1 LVGTSS
7 RYRVVR
13 PIKRG
18 GIAEVLEAVVYGGH
32 DFERRVVLKQLLPT
46 YVGDEKVVHAFIDEA
61 RIVGQLNHPNI
72 VGILDFGMLD
82 ERPFQVLEHVD
93 GLDLEEIMKLARN
106 KSERF
111 PPAVALH
118 VTVEV
123 ARALEY
129 AHAATDRDGRAMGIV
144 HRDISPPNILV
155 SWNGDVKLADF
166 GVARAKRR
174 IEETQVGLTK
184 GTFAFMAPEQA
195 KAAQVDGRSDLYS
208 LGCVLHW
215 MMSGLS
221 PIEKDTVRLKVA
233 AGGDLPVSGELPMDV
248 AQIVRRATRH
258 QKEERFLSAGDFADA
273 AWSALLAHA
282 KQDVRRATRAWLDT
296 LRPKER
302 QAKSSL
308 NAVAQLFDVALLGS
322 IDAPVRQFTA
332 VGQVPLA
339 FQEKGTEIVP
349 DSLQAETVVS
359 AGSSGSFSGLVRL
372 PLDLV
377 EPTRSDEEAPSI
389 SNSGEVDFFHTDN
402 TVEVDRAE
410 DTGSDKD
417 DLIGTAV
424 QGYRIMRVIG
434 RGGWSTVY
442 LARHESLGLEY
453 AVKVLSPAATT
464 EVGTKRL
471 QREAKIMS
479 QLRHPNVAQVI
490 DFGVLGGGR
499 PYLTMELLR
508 GRTLYSLIM
517 EAAPFP
523 PERAAHYARQV
534 ALGLREAHR
543 LGLVH
548 RDLKPANV
556 MVLSENGL
564 EVLKILDF
572 GIARTIDAAL
582 GETRL
587 TAQDRLLGTP
597 TYMAP
602 EQILSPSNV
611 TFASDLYS
619 LGVVMYRM
627 MMRSPPFEG
636 TRSEVVEKQL
646 RATPPQIPDDTG
658 LGALVLG
665 LLEKK
670 PEDRPKSADEVI
682 ARLDEIGLD
691 EPPAWTSF
699 RPSLTS
705 PIPDF
710 TDTSPPP
717 TNVLPIGRRSGLYAS
732 AFLLALM
739 GTLSGLLG
747 YTWWTQR
754 QTRPPP
760 PPQDELSIETPPKA
774 ELRPTIEP
782 IEEPPPPALDPEPVQ
797 APKKQIKKKPGT
809 KDGLSALRSRFRE
822 SLRTNGLSKIDVAQD
837 PSVSTLFAEWQA
849 GLDSKNEARAE
860 TALLGLEE
868 KLPELAGRASTLERR
883 MERISKS
890 LDGLKDKAP
899 VEELQTLEG
908 RYFEMRSAFKADAPP
923 EEQRAFGKK
932 LSSLERDL
940 SRVRRS
946 AAP

>member
-1 LVGTSS
+1 MVATSS

-82 ERPFQVLEHVD
+82 GRPFQVLEHVD
-93 GLDLEEIMKLARN
+93 GLDLEEIMKLARA

-129 AHAATDRDGRAMGIV
+129 AHAAVDREGRPMAIV
-144 HRDISPPNILV
+144 HRDVSPPNILI

-221 PIEKDTVRLKVA
+221 PIEKDTIRLKVA
-233 AGGDLPVSGELPMDV
+233 AGGDLPVSGELPIDV

-258 QKEERFLSAGDFADA
+258 QKEERFSNAGDFADA

-282 KQDVRRATRAWLDT
+282 KQDVRRATRAWLDSI
-296 LRPKER
+296 RPKEK
-302 QAKSSL
+302 QQKPQQL

-339 FQEKGTEIVP
+339 FQERGTEIVP
-349 DSLQAETVVS
+349 DSLAAETVVS
-359 AGSSGSFSGLVRL
+359 GGTTSTFSELVRL
-372 PLDLV
+372 PLELI
-377 EPTRSDEEAPSI
+377 EPTKQDDNSAGSV

-402 TVEVDRAE
+402 TVELDRAE
-410 DTGSDKD
+410 DSNEQDPLLGQ
-417 DLIGTAV
+417 IV
-424 QGYRIMRVIG
+424 HGYQIVRVIG

-442 LARHESLGLEY
+442 LARHGSLDLEY
-453 AVKVLSPAATT
+453 AVKVLAPQATT

-471 QREAKIMS
+471 HREAKIMS

-490 DFGVLGGGR
+490 DFGVLPGGR
-499 PYLTMELLR
+499 PFLTMELLR

-517 EAAPFP
+517 ESAPFS
-523 PERAAHYARQV
+523 PERAAHYARQM

-548 RDLKPANV
+548 RDLKPANI
-556 MVLSENGL
+556 MVLNDGGV

-627 MMRSPPFEG
+627 MMRVPPFEG

-646 RATPPQIPDDTG
+646 RAAPPPIPDDTG

-665 LLEKK
+665 LLEKR

-682 ARLDEIGLD
+682 AKLDEIGLD

-699 RPSLTS
+699 RPALTGPS
-705 PIPDF
+705 R
-710 TDTSPPP
+710 
-717 TNVLPIGRRSGLYAS
+717 IGRPHVSRARRPGDS
-732 AFLLALM
+732 
-739 GTLSGLLG
+739 
-747 YTWWTQR
+747 TQ
-754 QTRPPP
+754 
-760 PPQDELSIETPPKA
+760 A
-774 ELRPTIEP
+774 
-782 IEEPPPPALDPEPVQ
+782 V
-797 APKKQIKKKPGT
+797 
-809 KDGLSALRSRFRE
+809 
-822 SLRTNGLSKIDVAQD
+822 
-837 PSVSTLFAEWQA
+837 
-849 GLDSKNEARAE
+849 
-860 TALLGLEE
+860 
-868 KLPELAGRASTLERR
+868 
-883 MERISKS
+883 
-890 LDGLKDKAP
+890 
-899 VEELQTLEG
+899 
-908 RYFEMRSAFKADAPP
+908 
-923 EEQRAFGKK
+923 
-932 LSSLERDL
+932 
-940 SRVRRS
+940 
-946 AAP
+946 